1 MTLSSARV
9 PRYTS
14 TGIPSRSPEEFN
26 VTRAAVLLV
35 FAVSLLAFSAKSDAV
50 RADPAPVA
58 PPKTEPKKGGFEG
71 RTKEGKAR
79 LLKEFGGSIEGEE
92 AVMLGLA
99 WLVQVQKKEGNWQ
112 YDQGNTNDLAAA
124 TGMAVLAFTGA
135 GQSHKEGR
143 YKQTMQA
150 AVDWLVANVDMG
162 QGPNRGRFRTITNMY
177 SQGIATLALV
187 EAYGLT
193 HDPKL
198 RPAAQAAI
206 DFIQNAQGQNGSWGY
221 NAKQNGDTSIVGWQL
236 QALHAAQ
243 LTQDLVVDPKV
254 IERAIKFLDY
264 AGTGQN
270 KAVYGY
276 GGPGGGPATALT
288 AIGLLCRYYV
298 NGWRSDTAGF
308 AEGSKGLMRHAIAG
322 RTGGQLRDLYY
333 FYYATQVVRFYGGEE
348 WKTWNEGK
356 AGPDG
361 KRTGGM
367 PDWLLS
373 LQVKTPTH
381 RGSWNPEM
389 GWFGQHC
396 GRLGTTCMCLLTLE
410 VYYRYT
416 PETEKSEKETKP

>member
-1 MTLSSARV
+1 V
-9 PRYTS
+9 
-14 TGIPSRSPEEFN
+14 FN

-35 FAVSLLAFSAKSDAV
+35 FAVSLLAFSAESDAV
-50 RADPAPVA
+50 RADPLPVV
-58 PPKTEPKKGGFEG
+58 PPKIEPKKGGFEG

-112 YDQGNTNDLAAA
+112 YDQGHTTDLAAA

-135 GQSHKEGR
+135 GQSHKDGR

-150 AVDWLVANVDMG
+150 AIDWLVGDVDMG
-162 QGPNRGRFRTITNMY
+162 QGAERGKFRSVSPQYMY

-206 DFIQNAQGQNGSWGY
+206 DFIQKAQGPNGSWGY
-221 NAKQNGDTSIVGWQL
+221 SARQNGDTSIVGWQI

-254 IERAIKFLDY
+254 IERAIKFLNH

-270 KAVYGY
+270 KSAYGY
-276 GGPGGGPATALT
+276 GGPGGHPATALT

-298 NGWRSDTAGF
+298 DGWRSNTPGF
-308 AEGSKGLMRHAIAG
+308 AEGAKGLMQKAVAG
-322 RTGGQLRDLYY
+322 RSGGQLTDLYY

-348 WKTWNEGK
+348 WKTWNEGPL
-356 AGPDG
+356 GRDG
-361 KRTGGM
+361 KRKGGM
-367 PDWLLS
+367 PGWLLS
-373 LQVKTPTH
+373 LQVKAPTN
-381 RGSWNPEM
+381 RGSWNPEN
-389 GWFGQHC
+389 GWFGHGYC

-416 PETEKSEKETKP
+416 PENEQSAKEKP